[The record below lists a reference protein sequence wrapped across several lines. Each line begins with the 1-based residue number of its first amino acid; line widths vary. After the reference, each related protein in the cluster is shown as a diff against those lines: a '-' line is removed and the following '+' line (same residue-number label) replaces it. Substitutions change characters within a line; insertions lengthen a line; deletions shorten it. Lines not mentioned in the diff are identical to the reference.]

1 MNRMSE
7 NNSELQSLVET
18 LEKKYFQDDKGPRP
32 PNMAM
37 VIKLAKVATWTKD
50 TSLET
55 FRRQIENWMT
65 NSMDVPEN
73 TQFQDLVESFKHN
86 KDIKGLAKYV
96 GEHIL
101 TTVNTVEKQKVK
113 VIDCLEIRYGQT
125 RLEKLEELLT
135 GYVKFREDDYD
146 DEDDLLQVMLEFQRR
161 KEELKIGDKEWHAVW
176 MLI

>member
-1 MNRMSE
+1 M
-7 NNSELQSLVET
+7 
-18 LEKKYFQDDKGPRP
+18 
-32 PNMAM
+32 
-37 VIKLAKVATWTKD
+37 KD
-50 TSLET
+50 ISLET
-55 FRRQIENWMT
+55 FRSQIENWQASRT
-65 NSMDVPEN
+65 NFPESN
-73 TQFQDLVESFKHN
+73 QFQDLMESLKHN

-96 GEHIL
+96 EEHIL
-101 TTVNTVEKQKVK
+101 TTLNTVEKQKVK
-113 VIDCLEIRYGQT
+113 EVIDCLEIRYGQT